1 MFDRFFLGM
10 MAANVA
16 QSSHFPTIDAYRP
29 AEVPKQGD
37 DDAETNTLTELGF
50 PDAVEETIPV
60 FTLLPQILPI
70 PPGFSVPV
78 GIKVDQPLPP
88 GQTYHPAFEAWCA
101 AVRHCHSYNS
111 GKPLNTPSANR
122 LFHATSFDDW
132 AELHAVAT
140 NDPTSVETSHPLTPV
155 PDHSAPAVAIRD
167 RNTAISEASLLHPS
181 NRQHPR
187 PNPRPMRSSSRWPRA
202 SRMLSLLKIT
212 STPRNLRLYLSS
224 TASSFPTPPTV
235 LPLHTLS

>member
-1 MFDRFFLGM
+1 
-10 MAANVA
+10 MAVCQPAGIFTLDGTSTDTSVIPGKHF
-16 QSSHFPTIDAYRP
+16 SSRETLFPTAGTIAPHRRVGTKTVTLSPRAGLLRP
-29 AEVPKQGD
+29 AR
-37 DDAETNTLTELGF
+37 L
-50 PDAVEETIPV
+50 
-60 FTLLPQILPI
+60 
-70 PPGFSVPV
+70 
-78 GIKVDQPLPP
+78 DQPLPP

>member
-1 MFDRFFLGM
+1 MPLAARSSTTRECVSCTGATVASPFSILSSVTNV
-10 MAANVA
+10 MAAIA
-16 QSSHFPTIDAYRP
+16 TSLCTHFPTIDAYRP

-111 GKPLNTPSANR
+111 GKLLNTPSANR

-167 RNTAISEASLLHPS
+167 RITAISEASLLYWYQDTSLSDQESQFSPS
-181 NRQHPR
+181 DY
-187 PNPRPMRSSSRWPRA
+187 
-202 SRMLSLLKIT
+202 
-212 STPRNLRLYLSS
+212 TPATGNILV
-224 TASSFPTPPTV
+224 PTLV
-235 LPLHTLS
+235 Q